1 MSMSNNN
8 PRSERDEIELMLP
21 WYVAGTLAPHE
32 RRRVADYLAKD
43 ESLRTQL
50 ALIEEDRAETLLA
63 NEALGA
69 PSAGALSRLMNRID
83 AETPAKAG
91 VAAVAAGL
99 WQKAGQ
105 FLDELSPAAVRWAA
119 VAAVAVIFV
128 QAIALGGLLTG
139 GIGGARYQTASG
151 ERVAGAQSG
160 TFVLVKFAETANAGQ
175 INDLLARSGARIVD
189 GPTPDGMYRIRI
201 SDKKLSEAAKQ
212 SAIEALEKSTD
223 ITVQVLPAE

>member
-1 MSMSNNN
+1 MSTTNNN

-32 RRRVADYLAKD
+32 RQRVAEYLAKD
-43 ESLRTQL
+43 ESLRVQL

-69 PSAGALSRLMNRID
+69 PSAGALSRLMKRID

-91 VAAVAAGL
+91 VAAVAADF
-99 WQKAGQ
+99 WQKAGR
-105 FLDELSPAAVRWAA
+105 FFEDLSPGAVRWAA
-119 VAAVAVIFV
+119 VAAVLVIFV
-128 QAIALGGLLTG
+128 QAIALGGLMTG

-151 ERVAGAQSG
+151 DRIAGAQAG

-175 INDLLARSGARIVD
+175 INGLLARSGARIVD

-201 SDKKLSEAAKQ
+201 SDKDLSEAARD
-212 SAIEALEKSTD
+212 SAIEALGDNPNIVTM
-223 ITVQVLPAE
+223 VLSAD